1 MTAPIGNLTK
11 IIYKQGLD
19 GQIGPAG
26 PAGPAGPQGPQG
38 VPGPQGLAGTTGAT
52 GPQGLQG
59 YHGPTGPAGVPGPMP
74 DHEVSQGMVRFKKPD
89 GSWGQWVQQRGGGN
103 TANYA
108 VTGPVGPAGP
118 QGPAGT
124 GANVETGPAL
134 TYTSGVLTLITY
146 DSGNYKVFTYTSSV
160 LTQLDYIVGAVTTRK
175 TFNYNLDGTL
185 ASIDQT
191 VI

>member
-1 MTAPIGNLTK
+1 
-11 IIYKQGLD
+11 
-19 GQIGPAG
+19 
-26 PAGPAGPQGPQG
+26 
-38 VPGPQGLAGTTGAT
+38 
-52 GPQGLQG
+52 
-59 YHGPTGPAGVPGPMP
+59 MP
-74 DHEVSQGMVRFKKPD
+74 DHEVKQGMVRFKNPD
-89 GSWGQWVQQRGGGN
+89 GSWGQWIQQRGGGN

-108 VTGPVGPAGP
+108 VTGPVGPVGP
-118 QGPAGT
+118 QGPA
-124 GANVETGPAL
+124 ADVETGPAL
-134 TYTSGVLTLITY
+134 TYTGGVLTSIAY